1 MRPCLVSRGSS
12 SAPSVTRIYHFIALV
27 RGPSLGIFETEP
39 SLNLREQNRHASLS
53 PLFPLSALFP
63 AHHDASPGLRI
74 LPRARIHTPP
84 RDSRGVVLRR
94 ARRGDDENRV
104 AAFLFERP
112 DHDNTRTTTTTL
124 GRHANPTRARRAA
137 PSRHRQRIYTR
148 HTNNTNST
156 NATDAHG
163 NIEQSRWWWWWTWWA
178 APRVVYI
185 YPGHQQQ
192 YPHNPYPPVQPP
204 LVEPNCPQVSLLLQ
218 ELIVRTRA
226 ISMTSSCLFYTQ
238 VTTGNGQPVRDC
250 CCPSGCAIR

>member
-1 MRPCLVSRGSS
+1 MRACLVSPGSS

-27 RGPSLGIFETEP
+27 VPASGFSKRNRAYVSRTDTRHSPHSSHSFHSSPRTMTRHRGSESCLALVYTLLLATLVVSSSAALTREATTRTASRSKDPLTTEQH
-39 SLNLREQNRHASLS
+39 SVATR
-53 PLFPLSALFP
+53 
-63 AHHDASPGLRI
+63 
-74 LPRARIHTPP
+74 TPP
-84 RDSRGVVLRR
+84 VLAAQPRV
-94 ARRGDDENRV
+94 DDLNASIREIHNG
-104 AAFLFERP
+104 
-112 DHDNTRTTTTTL
+112 T
-124 GRHANPTRARRAA
+124 
-137 PSRHRQRIYTR
+137 
-148 HTNNTNST
+148 NTNT
-156 NATDAHG
+156 NTTELEHG
-163 NIEQSRWWWWWTWWA
+163 NVEQSRWWWWWTWWA

>member
-1 MRPCLVSRGSS
+1 MTRHRGSESCLALVYTLLLATLVVSS
-12 SAPSVTRIYHFIALV
+12 SAALAEATTRTA
-27 RGPSLGIFETEP
+27 
-39 SLNLREQNRHASLS
+39 S
-53 PLFPLSALFP
+53 PLSFSKDP
-63 AHHDASPGLRI
+63 
-74 LPRARIHTPP
+74 
-84 RDSRGVVLRR
+84 
-94 ARRGDDENRV
+94 
-104 AAFLFERP
+104 
-112 DHDNTRTTTTTL
+112 TTTTT
-124 GRHANPTRARRAA
+124 GRQQQHSVATRTPPVLAA
-137 PSRHRQRIYTR
+137 QPRVDDVNASLREIHD
-148 HTNNTNST
+148 NTNST

-163 NIEQSRWWWWWTWWA
+163 NVEQSRWWWWWTWWA

>member
-1 MRPCLVSRGSS
+1 VGMRPCLVSPGSS
-12 SAPSVTRIYHFIALV
+12 SAPSVTRIYHFES

-39 SLNLREQNRHASLS
+39 SLNLREQNRHASLF

-74 LPRARIHTPP
+74 VPRARVHTPP

-94 ARRGDDENRV
+94 AHSRGDDENRV
-104 AAFLFERP
+104 AARKTRP
-112 DHDNTRTTTTTL
+112 RQHSDDNNNTRSPREPHPCSPRSPESTMSTHL
-124 GRHANPTRARRAA
+124 YVR
-137 PSRHRQRIYTR
+137 Y
-148 HTNNTNST
+148 TNNNNNT

-163 NIEQSRWWWWWTWWA
+163 NVEQSRWWWWWTWWA

-204 LVEPNCPQVSLLLQ
+204 LVEPNCPQVSLFQ
-218 ELIVRTRA
+218 VLIFTN
-226 ISMTSSCLFYTQ
+226 TSY
-238 VTTGNGQPVRDC
+238 GQLV
-250 CCPSGCAIR
+250 